1 MRYISLFSG
10 IGGVDLGL
18 DRAGMKCVAQVEQN
32 KFALKVLNKHWP
44 DVPKFEDVREYDPE
58 PGECEVV
65 AGGFPCQDISNAA
78 NNRQGLGGERSGL
91 WWEMLRIIE
100 RAKPAFVFIENVSQ
114 LRRMGLGIVLRE
126 LSEIGYNAEWE
137 TIRAAQIGLP
147 HKRSRLFIVAYANSI
162 DGFARGDNESRFSVA
177 DRPEWVT
184 QAAQCESGWEL
195 QRWLVETYAALDFS
209 PSNPGTYRGIDGI
222 PNRVDRLRGC
232 GNAVVPQIAELI
244 GRRIMELGQ

>member
-114 LRRMGLGIVLRE
+114 LRRMGLGIEAGCSLLPTPTASTGSLE
-126 LSEIGYNAEWE
+126 EIMSPDFQWLIDQN
-137 TIRAAQIGLP
+137 GLP
-147 HKRSRLFIVAYANSI
+147 RRHSVKAGGSFSAGLSRLTRLWTFLPVIPELTEGLM
-162 DGFARGDNESRFSVA
+162 GFPIGWTD
-177 DRPEWVT
+177 
-184 QAAQCESGWEL
+184 CEDA
-195 QRWLVETYAALDFS
+195 ETL
-209 PSNPGTYRGIDGI
+209 
-222 PNRVDRLRGC
+222 
-232 GNAVVPQIAELI
+232 
-244 GRRIMELGQ
+244 